1 MNKPMI
7 ADTNILIRLFVKDD
21 EAQVEQLV
29 QLIEKG
35 DTTFYI
41 LSPVLIEA
49 YWVLSKFYKFEKE
62 AILQVFEDFVE
73 SDGVVLDE
81 DSLMQR
87 VLVSFREVNVDFVDV
102 YLAEKSRSLV
112 LPILTWNAK
121 DFRKLNCVFYR
132 PQDMN
137 DLDMQN
143 DLN

>member
-21 EAQVEQLV
+21 DTQIEQLV
-29 QLIEKG
+29 QLIEQG

-41 LSPVLIEA
+41 LSLVVIEA
-49 YWVLSKFYKFEKE
+49 YWVLRKFYKFEKE

-73 SDGVVLDE
+73 SDGVELEE

-87 VLVSFREVNVDFVDV
+87 VLVRFREVNVDFVDV

-121 DFRKLNCVFYR
+121 DFRKLSCEFYR
-132 PQDMN
+132 PQDI
-137 DLDMQN
+137 L
-143 DLN
+143 L

>member
-7 ADTNILIRLFVKDD
+7 ADTNILIRLFVKED
-21 EAQVEQLV
+21 EIQVEQLV
-29 QLIEKG
+29 QLIEQG
-35 DTTFYI
+35 DTTFYV
-41 LSPVLIEA
+41 LSLVLIEA
-49 YWVLSKFYKFEKE
+49 YWVLSKFYKFKKE

-73 SDGVVLDE
+73 SDGVELEE

-132 PQDMN
+132 PGDIN
-137 DLDMQN
+137 DLIKQK